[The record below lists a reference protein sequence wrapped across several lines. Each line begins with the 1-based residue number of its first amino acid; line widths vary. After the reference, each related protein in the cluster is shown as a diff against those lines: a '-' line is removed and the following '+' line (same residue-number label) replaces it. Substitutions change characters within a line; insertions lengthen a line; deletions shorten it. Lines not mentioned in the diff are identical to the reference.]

1 MDPLTAI
8 GWLLA
13 LVGGGAALV
22 LYERGRRLESELGEA
37 RARVTQLSESSAKAL
52 SDRDATIERVRRQA
66 EQDKV
71 FAHEPLVRA
80 LVPVLDDFDRAL
92 AATDA
97 DAHPLS
103 AGVRMVRGHLEKA
116 LARHGVTLIDAL
128 GQPFDPGAH
137 EAVDIQVSADHPPD
151 TVIRQWS
158 RGVHLNGRLVR
169 AAQVVVSAAPVAR
182 DVAEAEEVSPP
193 DRDLSTAVTL
203 SAEE

>member
-1 MDPLTAI
+1 MSVMRTMQSGVSGL
-8 GWLLA
+8 
-13 LVGGGAALV
+13 
-22 LYERGRRLESELGEA
+22 
-37 RARVTQLSESSAKAL
+37 RAETGAL
-52 SDRDATIERVRRQA
+52 SVVGDNIANTNTVGF
-66 EQDKV
+66 KYS
-71 FAHEPLVRA
+71 RA
-80 LVPVLDDFDRAL
+80 QFEDVLGSVAGQKM
-92 AATDA
+92 TTGG
-97 DAHPLS
+97 

-128 GQPFDPGAH
+128 GRPFDPGAH